1 MPPDEEHPQVA
12 AHSLGFSGPFRLTRE
27 MPWARGEPPPQGSES
42 MRLRAMAMDLEGG
55 SSTSARS
62 PQKGITLTWS
72 RDV

>member
-1 MPPDEEHPQVA
+1 
-12 AHSLGFSGPFRLTRE
+12 
-27 MPWARGEPPPQGSES
+27 MPWARGEPPPQGRES
-42 MRLRAMAMDLEGG
+42 MRLRAIAMDLEGG